1 MNSISL
7 EQFQNIRN
15 QAQSRVFAENKESS
29 GDAWRTLLESKRK
42 ELNFDGGI
50 AKGNVENF
58 RNTKQATRKSSV
70 GEIVKDFGHIANS
83 YLKAQNVSEQ
93 AQKATTVHKFLGNN
107 IDLNA

>member
-15 QAQSRVFAENKESS
+15 QAQSRVFTENKESS

-42 ELNFDGGI
+42 ELNFDS
-50 AKGNVENF
+50 GNTKEGVESF
-58 RNTKQATRKSSV
+58 RNIKQAAGKSSV

-83 YLKAQNVSEQ
+83 YLKTQNVGEQ
-93 AQKATTVHKFLGNN
+93 AQKAPTVHKFLGNN